1 MNQKPQY
8 PFFSLKKRLSV
19 VLKTNVNFAAD
30 WEIES
35 CKRVEVK
42 DQIQFQT
49 QVPKLKMGSGMLKLA
64 VVMNISI
71 VIIIVIVITLF
82 FSVKGWTRRLRHETA
97 YRRLCQKS
105 TER

>member
-1 MNQKPQY
+1 MTLNI

-64 VVMNISI
+64 VIMNISL

-82 FSVKGWTRRLRHETA
+82 PL
-97 YRRLCQKS
+97 
-105 TER
+105 